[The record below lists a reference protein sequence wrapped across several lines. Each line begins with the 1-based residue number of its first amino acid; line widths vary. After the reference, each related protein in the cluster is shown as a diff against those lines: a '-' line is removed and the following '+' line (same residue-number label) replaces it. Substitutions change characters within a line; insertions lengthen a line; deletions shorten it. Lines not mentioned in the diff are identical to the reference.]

1 MRIASI
7 RPSTV
12 DGIKQLAKK
21 IKREQQLSYTD
32 ALEAASRQ
40 AGFENFVHARR
51 QLSSSARMFPVYLS
65 AHWQVRRGEQT
76 LTGPWGGREV
86 LRVDLSRSLLDVVAK
101 HRVASGRGL
110 SGFRMEYADHLEHR
124 TDVAGLDGARETLLT
139 AVRSLRFMD
148 ATGLQPVTTKKMRQE
163 ARELGQIPGRD
174 HVSYWFE
181 PGTESVLVL
190 DEPYQNRIAPRTEE
204 RQRWLSAR
212 SIAIVSPDWE
222 GIYFPGECPPH
233 LISRDGGLL
242 ARVAAALG
250 KTTPLAM
257 PDPWPHPSAPNG
269 EDFVSPQR
277 QADAKPRQ
285 PRPGPS
291 YRNYKG
297 ATPYGGAPGIRSRW
311 RPSQSML
318 PKLHHR
324 LGTLMQSLSEIDLSY
339 RVGTKLSQ
347 QRSMLED
354 WMSVEHGAA
363 STDGVYY
370 GGPSRRHV
378 VGRAERLNALAEAK
392 AIVERGY
399 NDCKPRRELIAALD
413 AAATEIA
420 SSSTRNADVHR

>member
-21 IKREQQLSYTD
+21 IKREQQLSHTD

-51 QLSSSARMFPVYLS
+51 QLSSSARVFPVYLS
-65 AHWQVRRGEQT
+65 AHWQVRRGERT

-86 LRVDLSRSLLDVVAK
+86 LRVDLSRQLPDVVAK

-110 SGFRMEYADHLEHR
+110 GRFRMEYADHLEHR

-148 ATGLQPVTTKKMRQE
+148 ATGLQPVTTKKLRQE

-190 DEPYQNRIAPRTEE
+190 DEPYRDRIASRAEE

-212 SIAIVSPDWE
+212 NIAIVSPDWE

-233 LISRDGGLL
+233 LISRDEGLL
-242 ARVAAALG
+242 TRVAAALG
-250 KTTPLAM
+250 KVAPLAV
-257 PDPWPHPSAPNG
+257 PNAWPHPSAPNG
-269 EDFVSPQR
+269 EDFVSPLR
-277 QADAKPRQ
+277 QADAKPRK

-291 YRNYKG
+291 YRDHKG
-297 ATPYGGAPGIRSRW
+297 ATPYGGAPGIRSQW
-311 RPSQSML
+311 RPSQSMPL
-318 PKLHHR
+318 KLHHR

-347 QRSMLED
+347 QRSMLEE
-354 WMSVEHGAA
+354 WMSAEHGVA
-363 STDGVYY
+363 STDGIYY
-370 GGPSRRHV
+370 GGPGRRHLM
-378 VGRAERLNALAEAK
+378 GRAERLKALAETREIA
-392 AIVERGY
+392 ESGY

-420 SSSTRNADVHR
+420 CSPTRNADSHR